1 MKTPR
6 RNIFFTLHLY
16 INTARHPFSYR
27 WNIAI
32 TFNNWLI
39 MLIKYLWWKVL
50 ISPIHTMH
58 QKSKNMGEN
67 EHNFFIV
74 SRTPA
79 TRRKWIKY
87 TVINRFAQILSIN
100 SSIRNDVHSN
110 VANWIV
116 VLMNTIFKNWR
127 KEDCVKCSC

>member
-1 MKTPR
+1 MYWLFNIRCTKLLVKVASTCKSNRTFKTFRKKFINDLDMKTPR

-67 EHNFFIV
+67 EHKFFHCE
-74 SRTPA
+74 
-79 TRRKWIKY
+79 
-87 TVINRFAQILSIN
+87 QN
-100 SSIRNDVHSN
+100 SSNLKKMNQIYSN
-110 VANWIV
+110 
-116 VLMNTIFKNWR
+116 K
-127 KEDCVKCSC
+127 